1 MKNCLTVAGSDCS
14 GGAGVQADLG
24 TFWALGC
31 YGMSV
36 ITSVVAENTAQVLA
50 AHSVPRD
57 IVSAQLRAVF
67 TDIRVDAVKL
77 GMLPNAEC
85 MEAVANALREYRPSI
100 VVCDPVLHAS
110 AGAALMDGGA
120 LGTFMRE
127 IAPLCTLI
135 TPNIPE
141 AQALSGLSVSTHDD
155 MRAAA
160 LAIHKLGARAV
171 LVKGGHLAGAA
182 LDVLYDGERFY
193 EYTHE
198 RVNTRATHGTGC
210 TLSSA
215 AAAFMAQG
223 EPLAQAVRSAKE
235 YLTGAIMHG
244 LNIGMGQQP
253 FDRFYRLFTERT

>member
-1 MKNCLTVAGSDCS
+1 MKNCLTIAGSDCS
-14 GGAGVQADLG
+14 GGAGIQADLG

-36 ITSVVAENTAQVLA
+36 VTSVVAENTAQVLA
-50 AHSVPRD
+50 AHSVPRS

-67 TDIRVDAVKL
+67 SDIRVDAVKL

-85 MEAVANALREYRPSI
+85 MAAAAQALREYSPKI
-100 VVCDPVLHAS
+100 TVCDPVLRAT
-110 AGAALMDGGA
+110 AGAALMDENA

-127 IAPLCTLI
+127 IVPLCTVI

-141 AQALSGLSVSTHDD
+141 AQALSGLSVSTRED

-160 LAIHKLGARAV
+160 KAIHALGAGAV
-171 LVKGGHLAGAA
+171 LVKGGHLEGAA
-182 LDVLYDGERFY
+182 LDILYDGERFR
-193 EYTHE
+193 EYSHE

-215 AAAFMAQG
+215 ITAFMAQD
-223 EPLAQAVRSAKE
+223 EPVENAVRLAKE

-244 LNIGMGQQP
+244 LDIGRGQQP